1 MGARPRRN
9 PCVTVALLVIGAAI
23 LAIVLGLGLG
33 LGLKHNHKSSD
44 TAVQSTPPGNSSSS
58 NGTLPFLQ
66 PQSQSNLVLN
76 SSIQGQSPQTRVYN
90 FTVDQANGAPDGVN
104 RTMFVVNGV
113 CCLYLLFMVISHFLI
128 FSKRTISRSDHRNQS
143 RRPAYRERTE

>member
-9 PCVTVALLVIGAAI
+9 PCITVALLVIGAAI
-23 LAIVLGLGLG
+23 LAIILGLGLG

-44 TAVQSTPPGNSSSS
+44 TTVQSTPPGNSSS

-66 PQSQSNLVLN
+66 PQPQSNLVLN

-104 RTMFVVNGV
+104 RTVFVVNGV
-113 CCLYLLFMVISHFLI
+113 CCLYLLLFMVISQPLCLQKDYI
-128 FSKRTISRSDHRNQS
+128 PV
-143 RRPAYRERTE
+143 RP

>member
-9 PCVTVALLVIGAAI
+9 PCVTVALLLIGAAI
-23 LAIVLGLGLG
+23 LAIILGLGLG
-33 LGLKHNHKSSD
+33 LGLRHNHNSTD
-44 TAVQSTPPGNSSSS
+44 TAVQSTPPGNNSSS

-66 PQSQSNLVLN
+66 PQPQSNLVLN
-76 SSIQGQSPQTRVYN
+76 NSIQGQTPQTRVYN

-113 CCLYLLFMVISHFLI
+113 CCLYLSFMVISRFFDYFEKDYI
-128 FSKRTISRSDHRNQS
+128 PV
-143 RRPAYRERTE
+143 RP